1 MAPWTATVKWRLP
14 HFLAGSL
21 LLVCLTSCADIFLPI
36 NPPGSE
42 GEICSG
48 VFVTEENF
56 ELCRRRGDGALG
68 AFDVFIEE
76 LVVDQDGRLVLAG
89 SVVVGQ
95 AELTQSFDAG
105 DPLSGVFWQLKDTD
119 NTLLSLDDLASN
131 PDVILAMI
139 AGAEEVADALEFIA
153 DFSRFYVLNFNSQLA
168 ADNESIYGIDLFFD
182 CVGTTPSK
190 RDLLCGELYDLDRNG
205 TLDAE
210 DYIDLIAIVE
220 SPEAADRVFPSAVF
234 SGATLSTYY
243 NCSEQSFTQDN
254 PITGECAL
262 LDLDRNDVIDET
274 DLRLLFDSGEESSN
288 SPPAAIAGVDQT
300 VTSGDTA
307 TLDGTDSLDLET
319 IASSL
324 RFSWEQI
331 GGPSVALTDPS
342 SDRTQFV
349 TPEVDE
355 NTELEFSLT
364 VTDTGGLFDSDS
376 VIITVQPTGPIAA
389 AGTDQQVSGAVLVT
403 LDGSGSSGT
412 DLTFVWNQVAGP
424 DATLSST
431 STQKP
436 VFTAP
441 TLSTATVLTFQLV
454 VEDTN
459 GLQDSDTVDVTILP
473 SEASTSASAN
483 AGADQQVDEGA
494 LTTLDGTASEG
505 TSLTYSWEQLSGT
518 MVALSSTDTAQ
529 PVFVAP
535 QVTTPE
541 TLRFRL
547 TVQDGDGNSDADEVD
562 ITVLDSDP

>member
-1 MAPWTATVKWRLP
+1 MAPWTATMKWRLP

-21 LLVCLTSCADIFLPI
+21 LLVCLTSCADIFLAI

-42 GEICSG
+42 GELCSG
-48 VFVTEENF
+48 LFVTEENF
-56 ELCRRRGDGALG
+56 ELCRRRSDGALG
-68 AFDVFIEE
+68 AFDVFIED
-76 LVVDQDGRLVLAG
+76 LVVAEDGRLLLAG
-89 SVVVGQ
+89 DVFVGQ
-95 AELTQSFDAG
+95 AEVTQSFDVG
-105 DPLSGVFWQLKDTD
+105 DSLGDVFWQLKNTD
-119 NTLLSLDDLASN
+119 NTLLSLDDIASN
-131 PDVILAMI
+131 TDVILAML
-139 AGAEEVADALEFIA
+139 AGDGNVADALDFIA
-153 DFSRFYVLNFNSQLA
+153 DFSRFYLLNFNSRLA
-168 ADNESIYGIDLFFD
+168 ADSELIYGIDLFFA
-182 CVGTTPSK
+182 CAGTTPSE

-210 DYIDLIAIVE
+210 DYVDLIAVVE
-220 SPEAADRVFPSAVF
+220 SPEAAESVFPSAVF

-243 NCSEQSFTQDN
+243 NCAQQTFTQDN

-274 DLRLLFDSGEESSN
+274 DLRLLFDSGEESNN

-300 VTSGDTA
+300 VTAGDTV

-319 IASSL
+319 VAGSL

-342 SDRTQFV
+342 SERTQLV
-349 TPEVDE
+349 TPDVSE
-355 NTELEFSLT
+355 NTDLEFSLT
-364 VTDTGGLFDSDS
+364 VTDTGGLFDSDKI
-376 VIITVQPTGPIAA
+376 IITVQPTGPIAA
-389 AGTDQQVSGAVLVT
+389 AGTDQQVSGGALVT

-412 DLTFVWNQVAGP
+412 DLTFTWNQVAGP

-441 TLSTATVLTFQLV
+441 TASTATVVTFQLV

-473 SEASTSASAN
+473 SDASTTASAN

-518 MVALSSTDTAQ
+518 TVALSSTDTAQ

-541 TLRFRL
+541 TLRFRV
-547 TVQDGDGNSDADEVD
+547 TVQDVDGNSDTDEVD
-562 ITVLDSDP
+562 ITVLDSGP